1 MNVDDVTHR
10 FLEVYRYLIEEKL
23 VRSAAQFAN
32 EISLSRSGFNEVEKG
47 RSKIGMQPV
56 LNLVLSFSFIN
67 KYWLLFGEGE
77 MLKEASPNRLFDNE
91 EQVRSRMKDFL
102 CSLPSP
108 TNELTNSIKLSISD
122 VQEVIS
128 GSIPLTT
135 QFIIDFLDIF
145 PKLRIKWLINGD
157 GNMVLNRDNT
167 DDERIQELKY
177 TIEIQKK
184 LLNEYELKLNKRNIK
199 AVSEQPHHPKV

>member
-1 MNVDDVTHR
+1 MNVDDVTCR
-10 FLEVYRYLIEEKL
+10 FLAVYRYLMEEKL

-32 EISLSRSGFNEVEKG
+32 DIGLSRSGFNEVEKG

-56 LNLVLSFSFIN
+56 LNLVLNFSFIN

-77 MLKEASPNRLFDNE
+77 MLKETSPNRLFDNE
-91 EQVRSRMKDFL
+91 EQVRSRLKDFL
-102 CSLPSP
+102 GSLPSP

-135 QFIIDFLDIF
+135 QFI
-145 PKLRIKWLINGD
+145 
-157 GNMVLNRDNT
+157 
-167 DDERIQELKY
+167 
-177 TIEIQKK
+177 
-184 LLNEYELKLNKRNIK
+184 
-199 AVSEQPHHPKV
+199 